1 MSEIMYNDDPNYQK
15 LIDSNY
21 IWTNQCILGFFKE
34 NFWLSNFYEHN
45 KDANNKDRSTY
56 GFLNPNFPE
65 SSRDIWHGY
74 PSVENYYQ
82 SEKAIDKEGFEQ
94 GNLKGPEAYYNF
106 KAEMGKCS
114 PDRAKK
120 LGQTVK
126 LREDW
131 EQEKVKVM
139 YYALKEKFNW
149 YLHPILCKKLL
160 NTRDAYL
167 AEVNY
172 WEDYFWGCEL
182 VDPYGNDNKFND
194 YPLTRIQL
202 DNPVM
207 YAPKAGVNWQL
218 WCGTNRGKVYDGG
231 EYINFRL
238 YGHNMLGRL
247 LMKRREELKIE
258 MPEEYIQELS
268 VNGLY
273 GIRGFRILKDIEEL
287 KEL

>member
-1 MSEIMYNDDPNYQK
+1 MSNKMYNDDPEYEK
-15 LIDSNY
+15 LIFKNY
-21 IWTNQCILGFFKE
+21 IWTDQCILGFFKE

-45 KDANNKDRSTY
+45 KNANNRDSTTY
-56 GFLNPNFPE
+56 GFLNPKFPK
-65 SSRDIWHGY
+65 SSRAVWHGY

-120 LGQTVK
+120 LGRAVK
-126 LREDW
+126 LRDDW

-139 YYALKEKFNW
+139 YHALREKFNW

-167 AEVNY
+167 AELNY

-182 VDPYGNDNKFND
+182 VDPYAKNDKFPD
-194 YPLTRIQL
+194 YPLIEVAL
-202 DNPVM
+202 VKPVKS
-207 YAPKAGVNWQL
+207 YIDWQTWSIVTQQSKAA
-218 WCGTNRGKVYDGG
+218 
-231 EYINFRL
+231 EYSDKIILKL
-238 YGHNMLGRL
+238 YGHNILGKL

-258 MPEEYIQELS
+258 MPEEYVQELS
-268 VNGLY
+268 INGLY
-273 GIRGFRILKDIEEL
+273 GIRGFKILKDMKEL
-287 KEL
+287 KS

>member
-1 MSEIMYNDDPNYQK
+1 MSEIMYNDDPDYKK
-15 LIDSNY
+15 LIDKNY
-21 IWTNQCILGFFKE
+21 IWSDQCILGFFKE

-45 KDANNKDRSTY
+45 K
-56 GFLNPNFPE
+56 NPLELVCCQDTEVIKNCQ
-65 SSRDIWHGY
+65 DIWHGY

-82 SEKAIDKEGFEQ
+82 SEKAIDKKGFEQ
-94 GNLKGPEAYYNF
+94 GNLKGEDAYYAF
-106 KAEMGKCS
+106 KAEMGECS

-120 LGQTVK
+120 LGQTIK

-139 YYALKEKFNW
+139 YHALKEKFNW

-172 WEDYFWGCEL
+172 WEDHFWGCEL
-182 VDPYGNDNKFND
+182 VNPYEEADKFSE
-194 YPLTRIQL
+194 YPLIKIQL

-207 YAPKAGVNWQL
+207 YSPKSGVNWRHWL
-218 WCGTNRGKVYDGG
+218 SENREKVYDDG
-231 EYINFRL
+231 EYINFQL
-238 YGHNMLGRL
+238 YGYNMLGRL

-258 MPEEYIQELS
+258 MPEKYLQELS
-268 VNGLY
+268 INGLY
-273 GIRGFRILKDIEEL
+273 GIKGFKILKDI
-287 KEL
+287 KEIQQ

>member
-1 MSEIMYNDDPNYQK
+1 MSDKMYNDDPDYKK
-15 LIDSNY
+15 LIDKNY
-21 IWTNQCILGFFKE
+21 IWTNQCVFGFFKE

-45 KDANNKDRSTY
+45 KNANNRDSSTY
-56 GFLNPNFPE
+56 GFLNPKFPK
-65 SSRDIWHGY
+65 SARDVWHGY

-120 LGQTVK
+120 LGRAVK
-126 LREDW
+126 LRDDW

-139 YYALKEKFNW
+139 YHALREKFNW

-167 AEVNY
+167 AELNY

-182 VDPYGNDNKFND
+182 VDPYGNESKFTD

-202 DNPVM
+202 DNPIM
-207 YAPKAGVNWQL
+207 YAPGPGVNWQL
-218 WCGTNRGKVYDGG
+218 WLGANRGKAYDGG
-231 EYINFRL
+231 EYIEFRL

-258 MPEEYIQELS
+258 MPEEYVQELS

-273 GIRGFRILKDIEEL
+273 GIKGFKILKDI
-287 KEL
+287 KELQS

>member
-1 MSEIMYNDDPNYQK
+1 MSEIMYNDDPEYKK
-15 LIDSNY
+15 LIDKNY
-21 IWTNQCILGFFKE
+21 IWSDQCILGFFKE

-45 KDANNKDRSTY
+45 KNPLELVCCKDTE
-56 GFLNPNFPE
+56 FIKNCQ
-65 SSRDIWHGY
+65 DVWHGY

-82 SEKAIDKEGFEQ
+82 SEKANDKEGFEQ
-94 GNLKGPEAYYNF
+94 GNLKGEDAYYAF
-106 KAEMGKCS
+106 KAEMSECS
-114 PDRAKK
+114 PDKAKK
-120 LGQTVK
+120 LGSKVK

-139 YYALKEKFNW
+139 YHALKEKFNW

-182 VDPYGNDNKFND
+182 INPFGEADKFSD
-194 YPLTRIQL
+194 YPLIKIRL

-207 YAPKAGVNWQL
+207 YIPKSRVNWRHWL
-218 WCGTNRGKVYDGG
+218 SENREKVYDDG
-231 EYINFRL
+231 EYINFQL
-238 YGHNMLGRL
+238 YGYNMLGKL

-258 MPEEYIQELS
+258 MPEKYLQELS
-268 VNGLY
+268 INGLY
-273 GIRGFRILKDIEEL
+273 GIKGFKIVKDI
-287 KEL
+287 KELQQ

>member
-1 MSEIMYNDDPNYQK
+1 MSEIMYNDDLDYKK
-15 LIDSNY
+15 LIDKNY
-21 IWTNQCILGFFKE
+21 IWSDQCILGFFKE

-45 KDANNKDRSTY
+45 K
-56 GFLNPNFPE
+56 NPLELACCQDEELIKNCQG
-65 SSRDIWHGY
+65 IWHSY

-82 SEKAIDKEGFEQ
+82 SEKAIDKKGFEQ
-94 GNLKGPEAYYNF
+94 GNLKGEDAYYAF

-114 PDRAKK
+114 PDKAKK
-120 LGQTVK
+120 LGRAVK

-139 YYALKEKFNW
+139 YHALKEKFNW

-182 VDPYGNDNKFND
+182 VNPFGEADKFSD
-194 YPLTRIQL
+194 YSLTKIRL
-202 DNPVM
+202 DNPIM
-207 YAPKAGVNWQL
+207 YSPKSRVNWRHWL
-218 WCGTNRGKVYDGG
+218 SENREKVYDDG
-231 EYINFRL
+231 EYINFQL
-238 YGHNMLGRL
+238 YGYNMLGKL

-258 MPEEYIQELS
+258 MPEKYLQELS
-268 VNGLY
+268 INGLY
-273 GIRGFRILKDIEEL
+273 GIKGFKIVKDI
-287 KEL
+287 KELQQ